1 MAKRGRRERACGPVP
16 LAAGGRY
23 DAALC
28 VVLVVLL
35 FGCGVVAPA
44 GGDDASIL
52 RYVNAARAEARRC
65 DERSFARAA
74 PVAWNTRLA
83 AAARRHAEDMAL
95 NGFLDHEGTDESTA
109 PTRARDAGY
118 DYRAVGENLAVGIA
132 NPREVVDAWLGSPGH
147 CANLMSNV
155 FDEAGAAQVGS
166 YWVVVFGAR
175 ASTAALGRKASPAT
189 GSPRSGR

>member
-1 MAKRGRRERACGPVP
+1 SPLKRRHRNPAGPPNVTPRARARTGAARPARTRSARRIRMAKRGRRERACGPVP

-65 DERSFARAA
+65 GERSFARAA

-83 AAARRHAEDMAL
+83 AAARRH
-95 NGFLDHEGTDESTA
+95 
-109 PTRARDAGY
+109 
-118 DYRAVGENLAVGIA
+118 
-132 NPREVVDAWLGSPGH
+132 
-147 CANLMSNV
+147 
-155 FDEAGAAQVGS
+155 
-166 YWVVVFGAR
+166 
-175 ASTAALGRKASPAT
+175 
-189 GSPRSGR
+189 